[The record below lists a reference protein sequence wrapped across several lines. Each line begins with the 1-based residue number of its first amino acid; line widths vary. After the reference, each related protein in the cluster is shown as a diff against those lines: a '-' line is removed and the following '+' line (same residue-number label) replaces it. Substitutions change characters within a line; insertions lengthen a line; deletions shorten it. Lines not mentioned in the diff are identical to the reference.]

1 MSNKKSVK
9 KELQKNKL
17 NEVKITLENN
27 NSILQVKDV
36 LRNLLYNSLNSS
48 LLKLESNTENHMA
61 SLKIT
66 SKNFNDFSKIINNI
80 CKNVE
85 ESKKKKNKEKEK
97 EKDKKSQAFKR
108 ERKMVTEINLNPRSK
123 TIESNSNLMKFKNK
137 VINID
142 GKKNISKLNKKP
154 NIIGHQQGNR
164 TMSSFHN
171 INEIDKEQ
179 ETITYQRS
187 QRFKN
192 ISFQNTS
199 QNFRKSNNRVIPA
212 TPVTKLKEREKKQ
225 ILAKALNSKKIDY
238 RNSRNNYSRTVILSH
253 LTDIDEKSEK
263 FENKNSS
270 FNPKPKANNKN
281 VKRIIYKNENKNKVI
296 KINYKSDKNNEMK
309 NRTGHYRNLNF
320 NLDKSQKMKSYD
332 ETNNNSANVNLNMNS
347 SKNIKT
353 EETNELK
360 SIVKLVDDV
369 NENLNK
375 LLKENTNQNKRRSSV
390 KDMFIKTQST
400 NTLINAIKDVKIKD
414 LQNSSIDISKYR
426 INNVKLINLD
436 KEDKE
441 KNNNL
446 KSYSLNNFRKNENNI
461 INGNNNNKIGIFKYI
476 YNNMKQ
482 LKIGENKKINCKKKN
497 KSFSLQEYY
506 INKLDINSYKNHS
519 SSYKNI
525 FEIMNEIKD
534 NKKNMLIKRMKKCQI
549 NNLDNNNRE
558 NEKVQIINFI
568 IDKIMNKVKE
578 RINSINQ
585 QKVLHNKDKI

>member
-1 MSNKKSVK
+1 MSNKNSVK

-17 NEVKITLENN
+17 NEVKIALQNN
-27 NSILQVKDV
+27 NSILQGKEI
-36 LRNLLYNSLNSS
+36 LKILLYNSLNSS
-48 LLKLESNTENHMA
+48 LLKLESNSENQMA

-66 SKNFNDFSKIINNI
+66 SKNFNDFSKLINNI

-97 EKDKKSQAFKR
+97 EKKSQAFKR
-108 ERKMVTEINLNPRSK
+108 GRKMVTEYNLNPRSK
-123 TIESNSNLMKFKNK
+123 TIESYSNLMKFKNK

-142 GKKNISKLNKKP
+142 GKKNISKLNRKQ
-154 NIIGHQQGNR
+154 NIFGHQQGNR

-171 INEIDKEQ
+171 MNENDKEQ
-179 ETITYQRS
+179 EKITYQRS

-199 QNFRKSNNRVIPA
+199 QNFRKSNNRIIPA
-212 TPVTKLKEREKKQ
+212 TPVTKLKEREKNQ

-238 RNSRNNYSRTVILSH
+238 KNSRNNYSRTVILSH

-263 FENKNSS
+263 FENKNNY

-309 NRTGHYRNLNF
+309 NRTEHYRNLHD
-320 NLDKSQKMKSYD
+320 NLDKNQKMKSYD
-332 ETNNNSANVNLNMNS
+332 DTNNNNINLNSSMNS

-375 LLKENTNQNKRRSSV
+375 LLKENPNKNKRRSSV

-426 INNVKLINLD
+426 KNNVKIINLG
-436 KEDKE
+436 EEEKE
-441 KNNNL
+441 KNNIL

-461 INGNNNNKIGIFKYI
+461 INGKYNNKIGILKFI
-476 YNNMKQ
+476 YNHMKQ
-482 LKIGENKKINCKKKN
+482 LRIGENEKKNYKKKN
-497 KSFSLQEYY
+497 KSFSEPEYY
-506 INKLDINSYKNHS
+506 INKLDITCYKKTSN
-519 SSYKNI
+519 SYKNI
-525 FEIMNEIKD
+525 FEKMKEIKD
-534 NKKNMLIKRMKKCQI
+534 NKKNMLIKRMKKGQVK
-549 NNLDNNNRE
+549 NLDNNNRE

-578 RINSINQ
+578 KINYINE
-585 QKVLHNKDKI
+585 QKDLQNKNKN

>member
-1 MSNKKSVK
+1 MSNKNSVK

-17 NEVKITLENN
+17 NEVKIALENN
-27 NSILQVKDV
+27 NSILQGKEI
-36 LRNLLYNSLNSS
+36 LKILLYNSLNSS
-48 LLKLESNTENHMA
+48 LLKLESNSENQMA

-66 SKNFNDFSKIINNI
+66 SKNFNDFSKLINNI

-97 EKDKKSQAFKR
+97 EKKSQAFKR
-108 ERKMVTEINLNPRSK
+108 GRKMVTEYNLNPRGK

-142 GKKNISKLNKKP
+142 GKKNISKLNRKQ
-154 NIIGHQQGNR
+154 NIFGHQQGNR

-171 INEIDKEQ
+171 IYENDKEQ
-179 ETITYQRS
+179 EKITYQRS

-199 QNFRKSNNRVIPA
+199 QNFRKSNNRIIPA
-212 TPVTKLKEREKKQ
+212 TPVTKLKEREKNQ

-238 RNSRNNYSRTVILSH
+238 KNSRNNYSRTVILSH

-263 FENKNSS
+263 FENKNNY

-281 VKRIIYKNENKNKVI
+281 IKRIIYKNENKNKVI

-309 NRTGHYRNLNF
+309 NRTEHYRNLHD
-320 NLDKSQKMKSYD
+320 NLDKNQKMKSYD
-332 ETNNNSANVNLNMNS
+332 DTNNNNINLNSSMNS

-375 LLKENTNQNKRRSSV
+375 LLKENPNKNKRRTSV

-426 INNVKLINLD
+426 KNNVKIINLG
-436 KEDKE
+436 EEEKE
-441 KNNNL
+441 KNNIL

-461 INGNNNNKIGIFKYI
+461 INGKYNNKVGILKFI
-476 YNNMKQ
+476 YNHMKQ
-482 LKIGENKKINCKKKN
+482 LRIGENEKKNYKKKN
-497 KSFSLQEYY
+497 KSFSEPEYY
-506 INKLDINSYKNHS
+506 INKLDITCYKKTSN
-519 SSYKNI
+519 SYKNI
-525 FEIMNEIKD
+525 FEKMKEIKE
-534 NKKNMLIKRMKKCQI
+534 NKKNMLIKRMKKGQVK
-549 NNLDNNNRE
+549 NLDNNNRE

-578 RINSINQ
+578 KINYINE
-585 QKVLHNKDKI
+585 QKDLQNKNKN

>member
-1 MSNKKSVK
+1 MSNKNSVK

-17 NEVKITLENN
+17 NEVKIALQNN
-27 NSILQVKDV
+27 NSILQGKEI
-36 LRNLLYNSLNSS
+36 LKILLYNSLNSS
-48 LLKLESNTENHMA
+48 LLKLESNSENQMA

-66 SKNFNDFSKIINNI
+66 SKNFNDFSKLINNI

-97 EKDKKSQAFKR
+97 EKKSQAFKR
-108 ERKMVTEINLNPRSK
+108 GRKMVTEYNLNPRSK

-142 GKKNISKLNKKP
+142 GKKGVSKLNRKQ
-154 NIIGHQQGNR
+154 NIFGHQQGNR

-171 INEIDKEQ
+171 INENDKEQ
-179 ETITYQRS
+179 EKITYQRS

-199 QNFRKSNNRVIPA
+199 QNFRKSNNRIIPA
-212 TPVTKLKEREKKQ
+212 TPVTKLKEREKNQ

-238 RNSRNNYSRTVILSH
+238 KNSRNNYSRTVILSH

-263 FENKNSS
+263 FENKNNYY
-270 FNPKPKANNKN
+270 NPKPKANNKN

-309 NRTGHYRNLNF
+309 NRTEHYRNLHD
-320 NLDKSQKMKSYD
+320 NLDKNQKMKSYD
-332 ETNNNSANVNLNMNS
+332 DTNNNNINLNSSMNS

-375 LLKENTNQNKRRSSV
+375 LLKENPNKNKRRSSV

-426 INNVKLINLD
+426 KNNVKIINLG
-436 KEDKE
+436 EEEKE
-441 KNNNL
+441 KNNIL

-461 INGNNNNKIGIFKYI
+461 INGKYNNKIGILKFI
-476 YNNMKQ
+476 YNHMKQ
-482 LKIGENKKINCKKKN
+482 LRIGENEKKNYKKKN
-497 KSFSLQEYY
+497 KSFSEPEYY
-506 INKLDINSYKNHS
+506 INKLDITCYKKTSN
-519 SSYKNI
+519 SYKNI
-525 FEIMNEIKD
+525 FEKMKEIKD
-534 NKKNMLIKRMKKCQI
+534 NKKNMLIKRMKKGQVK
-549 NNLDNNNRE
+549 NLDNNNRE

-578 RINSINQ
+578 KINYINE
-585 QKVLHNKDKI
+585 QKDLQNKNKN

>member
-1 MSNKKSVK
+1 MSNKNSVK
-9 KELQKNKL
+9 KELQKKKL
-17 NEVKITLENN
+17 NEVKIALENN
-27 NSILQVKDV
+27 NSILQGKEI
-36 LRNLLYNSLNSS
+36 LKILLYNSLNSS
-48 LLKLESNTENHMA
+48 LLKLESNSENQMA

-66 SKNFNDFSKIINNI
+66 SKNFNDFSKLINNI

-97 EKDKKSQAFKR
+97 EKKSQAFKR
-108 ERKMVTEINLNPRSK
+108 GRKMVTEYNLNPRSK

-142 GKKNISKLNKKP
+142 GKKNISKLNRKQ
-154 NIIGHQQGNR
+154 NIFGHQQGNR

-171 INEIDKEQ
+171 INENDKEQ
-179 ETITYQRS
+179 EKITYQRS

-199 QNFRKSNNRVIPA
+199 QNFRKSNNRIIPA
-212 TPVTKLKEREKKQ
+212 TPVTKLKEREKNQ

-238 RNSRNNYSRTVILSH
+238 QNSRNNYSRTVILSH

-263 FENKNSS
+263 FENKNNY

-309 NRTGHYRNLNF
+309 NRTEHYRNLHD
-320 NLDKSQKMKSYD
+320 NLDKNQKMKSYD
-332 ETNNNSANVNLNMNS
+332 DTNNNNINLNSSMNS
-347 SKNIKT
+347 SKNIKN

-375 LLKENTNQNKRRSSV
+375 LLKENPNKNKRRSSV

-426 INNVKLINLD
+426 KNNVKIINLG
-436 KEDKE
+436 EEEKE
-441 KNNNL
+441 KNNIL

-461 INGNNNNKIGIFKYI
+461 INGKYNNKIGILKFI
-476 YNNMKQ
+476 YNHMKQ
-482 LKIGENKKINCKKKN
+482 LRIGENEKKNYKKKN
-497 KSFSLQEYY
+497 KSFSEPEYY
-506 INKLDINSYKNHS
+506 INKLDITCYKKTSN
-519 SSYKNI
+519 SYKNI
-525 FEIMNEIKD
+525 FEKMKEIKD
-534 NKKNMLIKRMKKCQI
+534 NKKNMLIKRMKKGQVK
-549 NNLDNNNRE
+549 NLDNNNRE

-578 RINSINQ
+578 KINNINE
-585 QKVLHNKDKI
+585 QKDLQNKNKN

>member
-1 MSNKKSVK
+1 MSNKNSVK

-17 NEVKITLENN
+17 NEVKIALKNN
-27 NSILQVKDV
+27 NSILQGKEI
-36 LRNLLYNSLNSS
+36 LKILLYNSLNSS
-48 LLKLESNTENHMA
+48 LLKLESNSENQMA

-66 SKNFNDFSKIINNI
+66 SKNFNDFSKLINNI

-97 EKDKKSQAFKR
+97 EKKSQAFKR
-108 ERKMVTEINLNPRSK
+108 GRKMVTEYNLNPRSK

-142 GKKNISKLNKKP
+142 GKKNISKLNRKQ
-154 NIIGHQQGNR
+154 NIFGHQQGNR

-171 INEIDKEQ
+171 INENDKEQ
-179 ETITYQRS
+179 EKITYQRS

-199 QNFRKSNNRVIPA
+199 QNFRKSNNRIIPA
-212 TPVTKLKEREKKQ
+212 TPVTKLKEREKNQ

-238 RNSRNNYSRTVILSH
+238 KNSRNNYSRTVILSH

-263 FENKNSS
+263 FENKNNY

-281 VKRIIYKNENKNKVI
+281 IKRIIYKNENKNKVI

-309 NRTGHYRNLNF
+309 NRTEHYRNLHD
-320 NLDKSQKMKSYD
+320 NLDRNQKMKSYD
-332 ETNNNSANVNLNMNS
+332 DTNNNNINLNSSMNS

-375 LLKENTNQNKRRSSV
+375 LLKENPNKNKRRSSV

-426 INNVKLINLD
+426 KNNVK
-436 KEDKE
+436 
-441 KNNNL
+441 
-446 KSYSLNNFRKNENNI
+446 I
-461 INGNNNNKIGIFKYI
+461 INGDAAIEFKI
-476 YNNMKQ
+476 
-482 LKIGENKKINCKKKN
+482 KKTITKT
-497 KSFSLQEYY
+497 
-506 INKLDINSYKNHS
+506 I
-519 SSYKNI
+519 
-525 FEIMNEIKD
+525 
-534 NKKNMLIKRMKKCQI
+534 
-549 NNLDNNNRE
+549 
-558 NEKVQIINFI
+558 
-568 IDKIMNKVKE
+568 
-578 RINSINQ
+578 
-585 QKVLHNKDKI
+585 

>member
-1 MSNKKSVK
+1 MSNKNSVK
-9 KELQKNKL
+9 KELQKKKL
-17 NEVKITLENN
+17 NEVKIALENN
-27 NSILQVKDV
+27 NSILQGKEI
-36 LRNLLYNSLNSS
+36 LKILLYNSLNSS
-48 LLKLESNTENHMA
+48 LLKLESNSENQMA

-66 SKNFNDFSKIINNI
+66 SKNFNDFSKLINNI

-97 EKDKKSQAFKR
+97 EKKSQAFKR
-108 ERKMVTEINLNPRSK
+108 GRKMVTEYNLNPRSK

-142 GKKNISKLNKKP
+142 GKKNISKLNRKQ
-154 NIIGHQQGNR
+154 NIFGHQQGNR

-171 INEIDKEQ
+171 INENDKEQ
-179 ETITYQRS
+179 EKITYQRS

-199 QNFRKSNNRVIPA
+199 QNFRKSNNRIIPA
-212 TPVTKLKEREKKQ
+212 TPVTKLKEREKNQ

-238 RNSRNNYSRTVILSH
+238 QNSRNNYSRTVILSH
-253 LTDIDEKSEK
+253 LTDIDEKCEK
-263 FENKNSS
+263 FENKNNY

-309 NRTGHYRNLNF
+309 NRTEHYRNLHD
-320 NLDKSQKMKSYD
+320 NLDKNQKMKSYD
-332 ETNNNSANVNLNMNS
+332 DTNNNNINLNSSMNS
-347 SKNIKT
+347 SKNIKN

-375 LLKENTNQNKRRSSV
+375 LLKENPNKNKRRSSV

-426 INNVKLINLD
+426 KNNVKIINLG
-436 KEDKE
+436 EEEKE
-441 KNNNL
+441 KNNIL

-461 INGNNNNKIGIFKYI
+461 INGKYNNKIGILKFI
-476 YNNMKQ
+476 YNHMKQ
-482 LKIGENKKINCKKKN
+482 LRIGENEKKNYKKKN
-497 KSFSLQEYY
+497 KSFSEPEYY
-506 INKLDINSYKNHS
+506 INKLDITCYKKTSN
-519 SSYKNI
+519 SYKNI
-525 FEIMNEIKD
+525 FEKMKEIKD
-534 NKKNMLIKRMKKCQI
+534 NKKNMLIKRMKKGQVK
-549 NNLDNNNRE
+549 NLDNNNRE

-578 RINSINQ
+578 KINNINE
-585 QKVLHNKDKI
+585 QKDLQNKNKN